1 MSKKMLCSKCKTETA
16 TLILPRDQSKV
27 CRECFFHIV
36 EDSVHRAI
44 VDHKLFTSGDIL
56 AVGASGGKDSTTLIH
71 ILHVLNEK
79 YEYGAD
85 LHMVSIDEGIK
96 GYRDES
102 LDAVR
107 RNQKKYGWPLTI
119 VSFKDMFGY
128 SLDTIVKLL
137 GPKRAC
143 THCGIFRRQALEVGA
158 KKISATK
165 IVLGHNANDYAE
177 TTLLNLIR
185 GDLSRLKRGSTIIT
199 DSGYGPARIKPF
211 KYVYQEEIVK
221 YAFLKK
227 LDYHSVE
234 CPYAVNAQRG
244 LPRVYL
250 NQLDRV
256 ASWSVLGFIKS
267 NEQLQINEKK
277 KKKLIAN
284 KCIKCGF
291 LTSQKLCQGCV
302 LRQKLDDSFSQLT
315 IKLEEVEME
324 EVEEYVDEKEKENNF
339 KKERIYEKEK
349 VKVKINEKVK
359 EIQKE
364 KEKEFEKE
372 KN

>member
-1 MSKKMLCSKCKTETA
+1 MLCSKCKTETA

-85 LHMVSIDEGIK
+85 LHMVSIDDGIK

-137 GPKRAC
+137 GPRRAC

-185 GDLSRLKRGSTIIT
+185 GDL
-199 DSGYGPARIKPF
+199 
-211 KYVYQEEIVK
+211 
-221 YAFLKK
+221 
-227 LDYHSVE
+227 
-234 CPYAVNAQRG
+234 
-244 LPRVYL
+244 VYL

>member
-1 MSKKMLCSKCKTETA
+1 MSKKMLCSKCKTEPA

-27 CRECFFHIV
+27 CKECFFYIV

-44 VDHKLFTSGDIL
+44 VDHKLFTKGDIL

-79 YEYGAD
+79 YDYGAD

-119 VSFKDMFGY
+119 VSFKDLFGY
-128 SLDTIVKLL
+128 SLDTIVSLL
-137 GPKRAC
+137 GHRKTC
-143 THCGIFRRQALEVGA
+143 THCGIFRRQALDVGA

-234 CPYAVNAQRG
+234 CPYAINAQRG

-277 KKKLIAN
+277 KKKLIAK

-291 LTSQKLCQGCV
+291 LTSQKLCQACV
-302 LRQKLDDSFSQLT
+302 LRQTLEDSFSKLK
-315 IKLEEVEME
+315 IKIEEDEDEDEDENE
-324 EVEEYVDEKEKENNF
+324 E
-339 KKERIYEKEK
+339 
-349 VKVKINEKVK
+349 
-359 EIQKE
+359 QKE
-364 KEKEFEKE
+364 KKEENKKNKKEKKEEKQKNKNKEETEKELEIEKE